1 MMSRLFRSLMTLSAH
16 TAETYRTVWA
26 HDEARITS
34 SGRHL
39 IDSVR
44 DGKRDK
50 AA

>member
-1 MMSRLFRSLMTLSAH
+1 MSRLFRTMVALSAR
-16 TAETYRTVWA
+16 TAESYRTVWA
-26 HDEARITS
+26 ADEARITA

-44 DGKRDK
+44 TGETGK

>member
-1 MMSRLFRSLMTLSAH
+1 MSRLFRTLMALSAH
-16 TAETYRTVWA
+16 TAENYRTVWA
-26 HDEARITS
+26 SDEARITA

-44 DGKRDK
+44 SGESTR

>member
-1 MMSRLFRSLMTLSAH
+1 MSRLFRALVALSAH

-26 HDEARITS
+26 SEEARITA

-39 IDSVR
+39 IDHGR
-44 DGKRDK
+44 PAEHHK

>member
-1 MMSRLFRSLMTLSAH
+1 MSRLFRSLVALSAH

-26 HDEARITS
+26 HDEARITA

-44 DGKRDK
+44 TGNHAKG
-50 AA
+50 A